1 MLDIGYSS
9 RVTSARLVVGQVQAG
24 EQLLLTS
31 QMPQNGVIFS
41 DGIEADYLQ
50 FNSGAVARIGL
61 SPRKLNLLWPRLPD
75 RPRPPALE
83 SHSLPHG
90 HWRG

>member
-1 MLDIGYSS
+1 MLTTTPALPKGVRPGAGLVIG
-9 RVTSARLVVGQVQAG
+9 QIPAG

-50 FNSGAVARIGL
+50 FNSGTVARIGL
-61 SPRKLNLLWPRLPD
+61 SPRKLNLFWPPVPD
-75 RPRPPALE
+75 RPPARA
-83 SHSLPHG
+83 SRS
-90 HWRG
+90 RS